1 MLCRMAHLHR
11 FYIPPETASGP
22 EIVLPAEEAHHARR
36 VLRVRPGDSVALFDG
51 QGREILGTIELPG
64 KQEAVVHPESEH
76 RIPPPMPRLNLA
88 QAWLHRRE
96 AVADIVRHA
105 TELGVSRVIFFRAAR
120 SEQAPKPSQKLER
133 IAIEACKQCGRLWL
147 PEIDFA
153 ADLTTIL
160 SETPGDRRIALLE
173 ESPLPTG
180 ARSNEDDLTLIIGPE
195 GDFSPE
201 EHAWALDA
209 GARPFS
215 LGSATYRS
223 ETAAFLALA
232 LAQYEAGRLGPR
244 CTAG

>member
-11 FYIPPETASGP
+11 FYIPPEPPFGP
-22 EIVLPAEEAHHARR
+22 EIILPPEEAHHARR
-36 VLRVRPGDSVALFDG
+36 VLRVRPGDGVALFDG
-51 QGREILGTIELPG
+51 QGREILGTIEFSG
-64 KQEAVVHPESEH
+64 KEDAMVHPESER
-76 RIPPPMPRLNLA
+76 RIPPPMPRLILA

-96 AVADIVRHA
+96 AIADIVRHA
-105 TELGVSRVIFFRAAR
+105 TELGASRVIFFRAAR
-120 SEQAPKPSQKLER
+120 SEQAPKPSPKFER

-147 PEIDFA
+147 PKIGFA
-153 ADLTTIL
+153 ADLAAIL

-173 ESPLPTG
+173 DPPSPIG

-244 CTAG
+244 CTDG